1 MVLLP
6 AEELPHGTAW
16 RPVEAFRKAAVD
28 SGKCVDV
35 PMRLTKYQLRKE
47 AELQVRVPLAKCL
60 AMLPI
65 MTRLSLMIRYMTP
78 VMLDF
83 TICVTGFTAPG
94 CAT

>member
-1 MVLLP
+1 MCPRSPSFLPPSWHIFIHP

-47 AELQVRVPLAKCL
+47 AELQVRFGQIAQVVA
-60 AMLPI
+60 A
-65 MTRLSLMIRYMTP
+65 S
-78 VMLDF
+78 
-83 TICVTGFTAPG
+83 
-94 CAT
+94 